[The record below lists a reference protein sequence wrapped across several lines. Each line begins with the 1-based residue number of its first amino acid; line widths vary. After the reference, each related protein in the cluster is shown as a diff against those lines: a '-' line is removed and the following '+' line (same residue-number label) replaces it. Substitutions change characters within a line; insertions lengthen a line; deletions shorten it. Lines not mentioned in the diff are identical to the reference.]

1 MENKNIKCE
10 ALVNSLSTFKACG
23 SIPKYVPYF
32 WNILDIKVCST
43 YT

>member
-23 SIPKYVPYF
+23 SVPTYVPYF
-32 WNILDIKVCST
+32 RNMPDINVCST